1 MSVERI
7 IKSENTGKIVRKR
20 VLKSNVLFEGFDTKK
35 GLAYIH
41 MNRNLT
47 GDLEILE
54 PYFPKRKN
62 NHGTSPTMSSVNSSW
77 DPEDQWTFPETEI
90 SKDIEMEIIARVVE
104 IGIRALFENFTYY

>member
-1 MSVERI
+1 MSVARI

-35 GLAYIH
+35 GLEYIH

-54 PYFPKRKN
+54 PYFPKRKS
-62 NHGTSPTMSSVNSSW
+62 NHGTW
-77 DPEDQWTFPETEI
+77 YFPYNE
-90 SKDIEMEIIARVVE
+90 
-104 IGIRALFENFTYY
+104 